1 MMTRQPSRIT
11 WSFAVYRP
19 MKSARSFPAHL
30 LLLLYIPIS
39 GTYQIVA
46 PVSLVVGFFDLRHQ
60 VQAPFEVGDYPTI
73 TNITEAAQKAVNCVQ
88 IVFARRMYVVS
99 FL

>member
-1 MMTRQPSRIT
+1 
-11 WSFAVYRP
+11 

-30 LLLLYIPIS
+30 LLLLYIPP
-39 GTYQIVA
+39 TYQIVA
-46 PVSLVVGFFDLRHQ
+46 SVSLVVGFFDLRHQ